1 MAFKCPGNALFQVPT
16 CAAYNTRLV
25 GVLGAE
31 GEYWYMHLQP
41 KVHLSKDEW
50 HFELV
55 FDPCWSAW
63 TVVETKM
70 EEAGGTVVVGME
82 LRDTVKWPCFEAC
95 DTMVL

>member
-1 MAFKCPGNALFQVPT
+1 MAL
-16 CAAYNTRLV
+16 
-25 GVLGAE
+25 
-31 GEYWYMHLQP
+31 
-41 KVHLSKDEW
+41 
-50 HFELV
+50 ELV